1 VFTTHLLTFYYLS
14 LFRPGVEFVTGPGL
28 LDATRLRL
36 RKRELIEAGEK
47 RLEAGPVGNRLDSP
61 FPFGSNCRAP
71 GIRRASR
78 EAVARRIAEPW
89 RTCRLACSPRG
100 GSGLTGPA

>member
-1 VFTTHLLTFYYLS
+1 MFTTHLLTFYYLS

-47 RLEAGPVGNRLDSP
+47 RLEAGPV
-61 FPFGSNCRAP
+61 P
-71 GIRRASR
+71 GQFTVSRCPVWRR
-78 EAVARRIAEPW
+78 V
-89 RTCRLACSPRG
+89 
-100 GSGLTGPA
+100 